1 MTSFG
6 HSRVLS
12 DHASLF
18 VKGLAQKG
26 SPPWRDDDKDGHYM
40 FELGENLTLR
50 CNFVFSPFK
59 TSFVVSI
66 FISCISDSTCLSLA
80 LGSLPFYLR
89 WH

>member
-1 MTSFG
+1 MKSFG
-6 HSRVLS
+6 HSRVLA

-50 CNFVFSPFK
+50 CNFVFSSYV
-59 TSFVVSI
+59 TYFVLSI
-66 FISCISDSTCLSLA
+66 FVMCTTVSA
-80 LGSLPFYLR
+80 F
-89 WH
+89 